1 MNGGIST
8 KSRSETS
15 TVDNGWSNVGLFGVF
30 DGHGGFQVQ
39 CHSDLLWWL
48 FCIFSRS
55 PNSVN
60 VAASTCLLEMA
71 TLMFHVS
78 PILWCDFL
86 NSAMPDFRSL
96 TWSYRIQ
103 AWFEDVK
110 ICEVR
115 KVRKDGKL
123 KFFCFLLRGQ
133 APTSSG
139 SQRLWKKKTQ
149 TLTSQVA
156 SRALLC
162 LKQLGS
168 SEGRRDDAHVSC
180 QVIPCPN
187 LQGAV

>member
-1 MNGGIST
+1 MVAIST

-86 NSAMPDFRSL
+86 SSAMPDFRSL